1 MGRRF
6 NAAAVGPPALT
17 LPAAATALL
26 LLLCPA
32 IAAMLFL
39 LLLPHC
45 MVVVVPP
52 VRAVAP
58 RPVRDR
64 RRHALPPPL
73 QAGVEQVLHQHD
85 CIHADEVLGGE
96 DNGGHLV
103 TLQQRAQQVEGVALQ
118 GGTRVGGG
126 GGAGQQG
133 DTTGG
138 SGPQPRFSSAAQTS
152 RHAARQL
159 AQRSALLRPRLALTS
174 SHSARNQALRAS
186 ADWVL

>member
-1 MGRRF
+1 MVGRRF

-17 LPAAATALL
+17 LPAAATALLLLL

-118 GGTRVGGG
+118 GGTRVGGVG
-126 GGAGQQG
+126 GL
-133 DTTGG
+133 G
-138 SGPQPRFSSAAQTS
+138 SRGTRPAAAAHSLGSPQQPRQAGMQPGSS
-152 RHAARQL
+152 L
-159 AQRSALLRPRLALTS
+159 SAPPCCGRGW
-174 SHSARNQALRAS
+174 H
-186 ADWVL
+186 